1 MPIYQTSKQI
11 TKFAI
16 SGVLAVMVDFL
27 VYFSISQFLE
37 INLSKG
43 IGFCSGMLVTYN
55 LNKFWTWRQRDKNNQ
70 RLYLF
75 IGLYMIAM
83 FVNILVN
90 NYAFNKIPNTET
102 VLSIRNTSKNLIE
115 FFAVKNNKVF
125 AFLIAT
131 ILSATLTF
139 LGQKFWLFRNKD

>member
-43 IGFCSGMLVTYN
+43 IVFCSGMLVTYN

-75 IGLYMIAM
+75 IGLYMVAM

-102 VLSIRNTSKNLIE
+102 ILSIRNTSKNLIE

>member
-27 VYFSISQFLE
+27 VYFSISQLLE

-75 IGLYMIAM
+75 IGLYMVAM
-83 FVNILVN
+83 FINILVN

-131 ILSATLTF
+131 ISSATLTF

>member
-75 IGLYMIAM
+75 IGLYMVAM

-102 VLSIRNTSKNLIE
+102 ILSIRNTSKNLIE

>member
-75 IGLYMIAM
+75 IGLYMVAM

-102 VLSIRNTSKNLIE
+102 ILSIRNTSKNLIE

-139 LGQKFWLFRNKD
+139 MGQKFWLFKNKD